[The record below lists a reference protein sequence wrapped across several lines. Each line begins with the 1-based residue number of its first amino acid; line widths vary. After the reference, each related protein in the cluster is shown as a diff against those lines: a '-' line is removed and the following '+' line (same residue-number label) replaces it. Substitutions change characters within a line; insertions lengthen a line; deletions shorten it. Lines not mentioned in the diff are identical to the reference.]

1 MVLYNGKEDLKKNG
15 KKVTELDL
23 NLSDAFKENSEVKL
37 QLKVKVIDI
46 RYSSQNKIV
55 TKKDTLEQYSHFI
68 QIVED
73 CKKEI
78 KNLDEAMKKAV
89 NIAIEQGI
97 LVDFLKKHSSEVR
110 NMLTLEYNEEI
121 AKKVEREEAREE
133 GRKEARKDLIRNCL
147 KNGKSCEMISEFFDI
162 PLEEVRKVKDNM
174 QG

>member
-55 TKKDTLEQYSHFI
+55 TKKDTLEQYSYFI

-78 KNLDEAMKKAV
+78 KNLD
-89 NIAIEQGI
+89 
-97 LVDFLKKHSSEVR
+97 
-110 NMLTLEYNEEI
+110 
-121 AKKVEREEAREE
+121 
-133 GRKEARKDLIRNCL
+133 
-147 KNGKSCEMISEFFDI
+147 
-162 PLEEVRKVKDNM
+162 
-174 QG
+174 

>member
-1 MVLYNGKEDLKKNG
+1 
-15 KKVTELDL
+15 
-23 NLSDAFKENSEVKL
+23 
-37 QLKVKVIDI
+37 
-46 RYSSQNKIV
+46 
-55 TKKDTLEQYSHFI
+55 
-68 QIVED
+68 
-73 CKKEI
+73 
-78 KNLDEAMKKAV
+78 MKKAV

-174 QG
+174 

>member
-1 MVLYNGKEDLKKNG
+1 
-15 KKVTELDL
+15 
-23 NLSDAFKENSEVKL
+23 
-37 QLKVKVIDI
+37 
-46 RYSSQNKIV
+46 
-55 TKKDTLEQYSHFI
+55 
-68 QIVED
+68 
-73 CKKEI
+73 
-78 KNLDEAMKKAV
+78 MKKAV

-133 GRKEARKDLIRNCL
+133 GRQEGRKEARKDLIRNCL

-174 QG
+174 